1 MRCDGVV
8 VAPLSPL
15 HPIQTNS
22 GAPNQCPPCRGLK
35 ESDVVMICCRLF
47 VQGGDVKACIDNC
60 GFGGGGGHKG
70 VAIVR
75 RYKGGPGIEVF
86 AVGELRFEGLSNSMQ
101 YF

>member
-1 MRCDGVV
+1 
-8 VAPLSPL
+8 
-15 HPIQTNS
+15 
-22 GAPNQCPPCRGLK
+22 
-35 ESDVVMICCRLF
+35 MICYDSCCRLF

-101 YF
+101 YFNRVVDVDVVEVGKF